1 MVSQL
6 DSLKK
11 FSSVVA
17 DTGDIDSI
25 QKFNPDDC
33 TTNPSLIF
41 KAVQS
46 DKYKKLV
53 DEVISNSKSRKFSQT
68 EDQVNYIADQLTIA
82 FGIELTKIVP
92 GYVSTEVDSDLSF
105 NTEATV
111 EKAKQ
116 IINSYEQSGIPK
128 NRILIKIAGTWEG
141 IQAVKKLEAEG
152 ISCNCTLI
160 FSLTQ
165 AIACAEAGAFLISP
179 FVGRILDWFK
189 SNTQKDYDSSND
201 PGVESVEKIFNYFKK
216 FNYNTIV
223 MAASFRNKDEI
234 INLAGCDKLTISPT
248 LLEELS
254 QNDDEIK
261 LKLSKENNQSFNIT
275 YGNARTLLDAAQTIV
290 KITNSKSKIVDTGRN
305 SLYPDR
311 GTLNID
317 KARQLV
323 NYKPTMSLENGL
335 ESYYGWLQNKI

>member
-1 MVSQL
+1 MISQL
-6 DSLKK
+6 ESLKK

-25 QKFNPDDC
+25 QKFSPDDC

-46 DKYKKLV
+46 NKYKKLF
-53 DEVISNSKSRKFSQT
+53 DEVLANSKSRKFNQLN
-68 EDQVNYIADQLTIA
+68 DQVDYIADQLAIA

-116 IINSYEQSGIPK
+116 IINSYEQSGVPR

-165 AIACAEAGAFLISP
+165 AVACAEAGAFLISP

-189 SNTQKDYDSSND
+189 ANSSKDYDATND
-201 PGVESVEKIFNYFKK
+201 PGVESVEKIYNYFKK
-216 FNYNTIV
+216 YNYNTIV
-223 MAASFRNKDEI
+223 MAASFRNKEEI
-234 INLAGCDKLTISPT
+234 INLAGCDKLTISPS
-248 LLEELS
+248 LLEELNKSEGDLDQKLS
-254 QNDDEIK
+254 QNNSSQIDIDRIKVNESSFRWHLNENQMASFKLAEGIRLFNKDLLK
-261 LKLSKENNQSFNIT
+261 LKE
-275 YGNARTLLDAAQTIV
+275 TI
-290 KITNSKSKIVDTGRN
+290 RE
-305 SLYPDR
+305 
-311 GTLNID
+311 
-317 KARQLV
+317 QL
-323 NYKPTMSLENGL
+323 
-335 ESYYGWLQNKI
+335 

>member
-46 DKYKKLV
+46 NKYKKLV

-116 IINSYEQSGIPK
+116 IINSYEQSGVPK

-261 LKLSKENNQSFNIT
+261 LKLSKENSSSLDIERINVNESSFRWHLNENQMASFKLAEGIRLFNKD
-275 YGNARTLLDAAQTIV
+275 LLKLKVLIRD
-290 KITNSKSKIVDTGRN
+290 
-305 SLYPDR
+305 
-311 GTLNID
+311 
-317 KARQLV
+317 QL
-323 NYKPTMSLENGL
+323 
-335 ESYYGWLQNKI
+335 

>member
-46 DKYKKLV
+46 NKYKKLV

-116 IINSYEQSGIPK
+116 IINSYEQSGVPK

-189 SNTQKDYDSSND
+189 SNTQKNYDSSND

-254 QNDDEIK
+254 QSDDEIE
-261 LKLSKENNQSFNIT
+261 LKLSKENSSSLDIERINVNESSFRWHLNENQMASFKLAEGIRLFNKD
-275 YGNARTLLDAAQTIV
+275 LLKLKELI
-290 KITNSKSKIVDTGRN
+290 
-305 SLYPDR
+305 R
-311 GTLNID
+311 G
-317 KARQLV
+317 QL
-323 NYKPTMSLENGL
+323 
-335 ESYYGWLQNKI
+335 

>member
-1 MVSQL
+1 MISQL
-6 DSLKK
+6 ESLKK

-25 QKFNPDDC
+25 QKFSPDDC

-46 DKYKKLV
+46 NKYKKLFN
-53 DEVISNSKSRKFSQT
+53 EVLANSKSRIFNQLN
-68 EDQVNYIADQLTIA
+68 DQVDYIADQLAIA

-116 IINSYEQSGIPK
+116 IINSYEQSGVPR

-165 AIACAEAGAFLISP
+165 AVACAEAGAFLISP

-189 SNTQKDYDSSND
+189 ANSSKDYDATND
-201 PGVESVEKIFNYFKK
+201 PGVESVEKIYNYFKK
-216 FNYNTIV
+216 YNYNTIV
-223 MAASFRNKDEI
+223 MAASFRNKEEI
-234 INLAGCDKLTISPT
+234 INLAGCDKLTISPS
-248 LLEELS
+248 LLEELNKSEGDLDQKLS
-254 QNDDEIK
+254 QNQSSQIDIDRINVNESSFRWHLNENQMASFKLAEGIRLFNKDLLK
-261 LKLSKENNQSFNIT
+261 LKE
-275 YGNARTLLDAAQTIV
+275 TI
-290 KITNSKSKIVDTGRN
+290 RE
-305 SLYPDR
+305 
-311 GTLNID
+311 
-317 KARQLV
+317 QL
-323 NYKPTMSLENGL
+323 
-335 ESYYGWLQNKI
+335 

>member
-46 DKYKKLV
+46 NKYKKLV

-68 EDQVNYIADQLTIA
+68 DDQVNHIADQLTIA

-116 IINSYEQSGIPK
+116 IINSYEQSGVPK

-261 LKLSKENNQSFNIT
+261 LKLSKENSSSLDIERINVNESSFRWHLNENQMASFKLAEGIRLFNKD
-275 YGNARTLLDAAQTIV
+275 LLKLKELI
-290 KITNSKSKIVDTGRN
+290 KG
-305 SLYPDR
+305 
-311 GTLNID
+311 
-317 KARQLV
+317 QL
-323 NYKPTMSLENGL
+323 
-335 ESYYGWLQNKI
+335 

>member
-46 DKYKKLV
+46 NKYKKLV

-189 SNTQKDYDSSND
+189 SNTQKEYDSSND

-261 LKLSKENNQSFNIT
+261 LKLSKENSSSLDIERINVNESSFRWHLNENQMASFKLAEGIRLFNKD
-275 YGNARTLLDAAQTIV
+275 LLKLKELI
-290 KITNSKSKIVDTGRN
+290 
-305 SLYPDR
+305 R
-311 GTLNID
+311 G
-317 KARQLV
+317 QL
-323 NYKPTMSLENGL
+323 
-335 ESYYGWLQNKI
+335 

>member
-1 MVSQL
+1 MISQL
-6 DSLKK
+6 ESLKK

-41 KAVQS
+41 KEVQS
-46 DKYKKLV
+46 NKYKKLF
-53 DEVISNSKSRKFSQT
+53 DEVLANSKSRKFNQLN
-68 EDQVNYIADQLTIA
+68 DQVDYIADQLAIA

-116 IINSYEQSGIPK
+116 IINSYEQSGVPR

-165 AIACAEAGAFLISP
+165 AVACAEAGAFLISP

-189 SNTQKDYDSSND
+189 ANSSKDYDATND
-201 PGVESVEKIFNYFKK
+201 PGVESVEKIYNYFKK
-216 FNYNTIV
+216 YNYNTIV
-223 MAASFRNKDEI
+223 MAASFRNKEEI
-234 INLAGCDKLTISPT
+234 INLAGCDKLTISPS
-248 LLEELS
+248 LLEELNKSEGDLDQKLS
-254 QNDDEIK
+254 QNQSSQIDIDRINVNESSFRWHLNENQMASFKLAEGIRLFNKDLLK
-261 LKLSKENNQSFNIT
+261 LKK
-275 YGNARTLLDAAQTIV
+275 TI
-290 KITNSKSKIVDTGRN
+290 RE
-305 SLYPDR
+305 
-311 GTLNID
+311 
-317 KARQLV
+317 QL
-323 NYKPTMSLENGL
+323 
-335 ESYYGWLQNKI
+335 

>member
-1 MVSQL
+1 MISQL
-6 DSLKK
+6 ESLKK

-25 QKFNPDDC
+25 QKFSPDDC
-33 TTNPSLIF
+33 TTNPSLIL

-46 DKYKKLV
+46 NKYKKLF
-53 DEVISNSKSRKFSQT
+53 DEVLVNSKSRKFNQLN
-68 EDQVNYIADQLTIA
+68 DQVDFIADQLAIA

-116 IINSYEQSGIPK
+116 IINSYEQSGVPR

-165 AIACAEAGAFLISP
+165 AVACAEAGAFLISP

-189 SNTQKDYDSSND
+189 ANSSKDFDATND
-201 PGVESVEKIFNYFKK
+201 PGVESVEKIYNYFKK
-216 FNYNTIV
+216 YNYNTIV
-223 MAASFRNKDEI
+223 MAASFRNKEEI
-234 INLAGCDKLTISPT
+234 INLAGCDKLTISPS
-248 LLEELS
+248 LLEELNKSEGDLDQKLS
-254 QNDDEIK
+254 QDQSSQIVINRINVNESSFRWHLNENQMASFKLAEGIRLFNKDLLK
-261 LKLSKENNQSFNIT
+261 LKK
-275 YGNARTLLDAAQTIV
+275 TI
-290 KITNSKSKIVDTGRN
+290 RE
-305 SLYPDR
+305 
-311 GTLNID
+311 
-317 KARQLV
+317 QL
-323 NYKPTMSLENGL
+323 
-335 ESYYGWLQNKI
+335 

>member
-46 DKYKKLV
+46 NKYKKLV

-82 FGIELTKIVP
+82 FGIQLTKIVP

-116 IINSYEQSGIPK
+116 IINSYEQSGVPK

-261 LKLSKENNQSFNIT
+261 LKLSKENSSSLDIERINVNESSFRWHLNENQMASFKLAEGIRLFNKD
-275 YGNARTLLDAAQTIV
+275 LLKLKELI
-290 KITNSKSKIVDTGRN
+290 
-305 SLYPDR
+305 R
-311 GTLNID
+311 G
-317 KARQLV
+317 QL
-323 NYKPTMSLENGL
+323 
-335 ESYYGWLQNKI
+335 

>member
-1 MVSQL
+1 MISQL
-6 DSLKK
+6 ESLKK

-25 QKFNPDDC
+25 QKFSPDDC

-46 DKYKKLV
+46 NKYKKLFDDV
-53 DEVISNSKSRKFSQT
+53 LANSKSRKFN
-68 EDQVNYIADQLTIA
+68 ELAKQVDYIADQLAIA

-105 NTEATV
+105 NTDATV
-111 EKAKQ
+111 EKARQ
-116 IINSYEQSGIPK
+116 IINSYEQSGVPR
-128 NRILIKIAGTWEG
+128 NRVLIKIAGTWEG

-189 SNTQKDYDSSND
+189 ANSSKDYDATND
-201 PGVESVEKIFNYFKK
+201 PGVESVEKIYNYFKK
-216 FNYNTIV
+216 YNYNTIV
-223 MAASFRNKDEI
+223 MAASFRNKEEI

-248 LLEELS
+248 LLEELNKS
-254 QNDDEIK
+254 EGELD
-261 LKLSKENNQSFNIT
+261 LKLSQNQSSQIDIDRINVNESSFRWHLNENQMASFKLAEGIRLFNKD
-275 YGNARTLLDAAQTIV
+275 LLKLKETI
-290 KITNSKSKIVDTGRN
+290 RE
-305 SLYPDR
+305 
-311 GTLNID
+311 
-317 KARQLV
+317 QL
-323 NYKPTMSLENGL
+323 
-335 ESYYGWLQNKI
+335 

>member
-25 QKFNPDDC
+25 KKFNPDDC

-46 DKYKKLV
+46 NKYKKLV

-116 IINSYEQSGIPK
+116 IINSYEQSGVPK

-189 SNTQKDYDSSND
+189 SNTQKEYDSSND

-261 LKLSKENNQSFNIT
+261 LKLSKENSSSLDIERINVNESSFRWHLNENQMASFKLAEGIRLFNKD
-275 YGNARTLLDAAQTIV
+275 LLKLKELI
-290 KITNSKSKIVDTGRN
+290 
-305 SLYPDR
+305 R
-311 GTLNID
+311 G
-317 KARQLV
+317 QL
-323 NYKPTMSLENGL
+323 
-335 ESYYGWLQNKI
+335 

>member
-46 DKYKKLV
+46 NKYKKLV

-116 IINSYEQSGIPK
+116 IINSYEQSSVPK

-234 INLAGCDKLTISPT
+234 INLAGCDKLTISQT

-261 LKLSKENNQSFNIT
+261 LKLSKENSSSLDIERINVNESSFRWHLNENQMASFKLAEGIRLFNKD
-275 YGNARTLLDAAQTIV
+275 LLKLKELI
-290 KITNSKSKIVDTGRN
+290 
-305 SLYPDR
+305 R
-311 GTLNID
+311 G
-317 KARQLV
+317 QL
-323 NYKPTMSLENGL
+323 
-335 ESYYGWLQNKI
+335 

>member
-46 DKYKKLV
+46 NKYKKLV

-68 EDQVNYIADQLTIA
+68 DDQINYIADQLTIS

-116 IINSYEQSGIPK
+116 IINSYEQSGVPK

-261 LKLSKENNQSFNIT
+261 LKLSKENSSSLDIERINVNESSFRWHLNENQMASFKLAEGIRLFNKD
-275 YGNARTLLDAAQTIV
+275 LLKLKGLI
-290 KITNSKSKIVDTGRN
+290 
-305 SLYPDR
+305 R
-311 GTLNID
+311 G
-317 KARQLV
+317 QL
-323 NYKPTMSLENGL
+323 
-335 ESYYGWLQNKI
+335 

>member
-1 MVSQL
+1 MISQL
-6 DSLKK
+6 ESLKK

-25 QKFNPDDC
+25 QKFSPDDC

-46 DKYKKLV
+46 NKYKKLF
-53 DEVISNSKSRKFSQT
+53 DEVLANSKSRKFNQSN
-68 EDQVNYIADQLTIA
+68 DQVNYIADQLAIA

-116 IINSYEQSGIPK
+116 IINSYEQSGIPR

-165 AIACAEAGAFLISP
+165 AVACAEAGAFLISP

-189 SNTQKDYDSSND
+189 VNSSKDYDATND
-201 PGVESVEKIFNYFKK
+201 PGVESVEKIYNYFKK
-216 FNYNTIV
+216 YNYNTIV
-223 MAASFRNKDEI
+223 MAASFRNKEEI
-234 INLAGCDKLTISPT
+234 INLAGCDKLTISPS
-248 LLEELS
+248 LLEELNKSEGDLDQKLS
-254 QNDDEIK
+254 QDQSSQIVIDRINVNESSFRWHLNENQMASFKLAEGIRLFNKDLLK
-261 LKLSKENNQSFNIT
+261 LKE
-275 YGNARTLLDAAQTIV
+275 TI
-290 KITNSKSKIVDTGRN
+290 RE
-305 SLYPDR
+305 
-311 GTLNID
+311 
-317 KARQLV
+317 QL
-323 NYKPTMSLENGL
+323 
-335 ESYYGWLQNKI
+335 

>member
-46 DKYKKLV
+46 NKYKKLV

-116 IINSYEQSGIPK
+116 IINSYEQSGVSK

-189 SNTQKDYDSSND
+189 SNTQKDYDSAND

-261 LKLSKENNQSFNIT
+261 LKLSKENSSSLDIERINVNESSFRWHLNENQMASFKLAEGIRLFNKD
-275 YGNARTLLDAAQTIV
+275 LLKLKELI
-290 KITNSKSKIVDTGRN
+290 
-305 SLYPDR
+305 R
-311 GTLNID
+311 G
-317 KARQLV
+317 QL
-323 NYKPTMSLENGL
+323 
-335 ESYYGWLQNKI
+335 

>member
-46 DKYKKLV
+46 NKYKKLV

-116 IINSYEQSGIPK
+116 IINSYEQSGVPK

-261 LKLSKENNQSFNIT
+261 LKLSKEKSSSLDIERIDVNESSFRWHLNENQMASFKLAEGIRLFNKD
-275 YGNARTLLDAAQTIV
+275 LLKLKELI
-290 KITNSKSKIVDTGRN
+290 
-305 SLYPDR
+305 R
-311 GTLNID
+311 G
-317 KARQLV
+317 QL
-323 NYKPTMSLENGL
+323 
-335 ESYYGWLQNKI
+335 

>member
-1 MVSQL
+1 MISQL
-6 DSLKK
+6 ESLKK

-46 DKYKKLV
+46 NKYKKLF
-53 DEVISNSKSRKFSQT
+53 DEVLANSKSRKFNQLN
-68 EDQVNYIADQLTIA
+68 DQVDYIADQLAIA

-116 IINSYEQSGIPK
+116 IINSYEQSGVPR

-165 AIACAEAGAFLISP
+165 AVACAEAGAFLISP

-189 SNTQKDYDSSND
+189 ANSSKDYDATND
-201 PGVESVEKIFNYFKK
+201 PGVESVEKIYNYFKK
-216 FNYNTIV
+216 YNYNTIV
-223 MAASFRNKDEI
+223 MAASFRNKEEI
-234 INLAGCDKLTISPT
+234 INLAGCDKLTISPS
-248 LLEELS
+248 LLEELNKSEGDLDQKLS
-254 QNDDEIK
+254 QNQSSQIDIGRINVNESSFRWHLNENQMASFKLAEGIRLFNKDLLK
-261 LKLSKENNQSFNIT
+261 LKE
-275 YGNARTLLDAAQTIV
+275 TI
-290 KITNSKSKIVDTGRN
+290 RE
-305 SLYPDR
+305 
-311 GTLNID
+311 
-317 KARQLV
+317 QL
-323 NYKPTMSLENGL
+323 
-335 ESYYGWLQNKI
+335 

>member
-1 MVSQL
+1 MISQL
-6 DSLKK
+6 ESLKK

-25 QKFNPDDC
+25 QKFSPDDC

-46 DKYKKLV
+46 NKYKKLF
-53 DEVISNSKSRKFSQT
+53 DEVLANSKSRKFNKLN
-68 EDQVNYIADQLTIA
+68 DQVDYIADQLAIA

-116 IINSYEQSGIPK
+116 IINSYEQSGVPR

-165 AIACAEAGAFLISP
+165 AVACAEAGAFLISP

-189 SNTQKDYDSSND
+189 ANSSKDYDATND
-201 PGVESVEKIFNYFKK
+201 PGVESVEKIYNYFKK
-216 FNYNTIV
+216 YNYNTIV
-223 MAASFRNKDEI
+223 MAASFRNKEEI
-234 INLAGCDKLTISPT
+234 INLAGCDKLTISPS
-248 LLEELS
+248 LLEELNKSEGDLDQKLS
-254 QNDDEIK
+254 QNQSSQIVIDRINVNESSFRWHLNENQMASFKLAEGIRLFNKDLLK
-261 LKLSKENNQSFNIT
+261 LKE
-275 YGNARTLLDAAQTIV
+275 TI
-290 KITNSKSKIVDTGRN
+290 RE
-305 SLYPDR
+305 
-311 GTLNID
+311 
-317 KARQLV
+317 QL
-323 NYKPTMSLENGL
+323 
-335 ESYYGWLQNKI
+335 

>member
-1 MVSQL
+1 MISQL
-6 DSLKK
+6 ESLKK

-25 QKFNPDDC
+25 QKFSPDDC

-46 DKYKKLV
+46 NKYKKLF
-53 DEVISNSKSRKFSQT
+53 DEVLANSKSRKFNQLN
-68 EDQVNYIADQLTIA
+68 DQVDYIADQLAIA

-116 IINSYEQSGIPK
+116 IINSYEQSGVPR

-165 AIACAEAGAFLISP
+165 AVACAEAGAFLISP

-189 SNTQKDYDSSND
+189 ANSSKDYDATND
-201 PGVESVEKIFNYFKK
+201 PGVESVEKIYNYFKK
-216 FNYNTIV
+216 YNYNTIV
-223 MAASFRNKDEI
+223 MAASFRNKEEI
-234 INLAGCDKLTISPT
+234 INLAGCDKLTISPS
-248 LLEELS
+248 LLEELNKSEGDLDQKLS
-254 QNDDEIK
+254 QNQSSQIDIDRINVNESSFRWHLNENQMASFKLAEGIRLFNKDLLK
-261 LKLSKENNQSFNIT
+261 LKETIKE
-275 YGNARTLLDAAQTIV
+275 
-290 KITNSKSKIVDTGRN
+290 
-305 SLYPDR
+305 
-311 GTLNID
+311 
-317 KARQLV
+317 QL
-323 NYKPTMSLENGL
+323 
-335 ESYYGWLQNKI
+335 

>member
-46 DKYKKLV
+46 NKYKKLV

-82 FGIELTKIVP
+82 VGIELTKIVP

-116 IINSYEQSGIPK
+116 IINSYEQSGVPK

-141 IQAVKKLEAEG
+141 IQAVKKLEADG

-223 MAASFRNKDEI
+223 MAASFRNKEEI

-261 LKLSKENNQSFNIT
+261 LKLSKESSSSLDIERVNVNESSFRWHLNENQMASFKLAEGIRLFNKD
-275 YGNARTLLDAAQTIV
+275 LLKLKELI
-290 KITNSKSKIVDTGRN
+290 
-305 SLYPDR
+305 R
-311 GTLNID
+311 G
-317 KARQLV
+317 QL
-323 NYKPTMSLENGL
+323 
-335 ESYYGWLQNKI
+335 

>member
-1 MVSQL
+1 MISQL
-6 DSLKK
+6 KSLKK

-25 QKFNPDDC
+25 QKFSPDDC

-46 DKYKKLV
+46 NKYKKLF
-53 DEVISNSKSRKFSQT
+53 DEVLANSKSRKFNQLN
-68 EDQVNYIADQLTIA
+68 DQVDYIADQLAIA

-116 IINSYEQSGIPK
+116 IINSYEQSGVPR

-165 AIACAEAGAFLISP
+165 AVACAEAGAFLISP

-189 SNTQKDYDSSND
+189 ANSSKDYDATND
-201 PGVESVEKIFNYFKK
+201 PGVESVEKIYNYFKK
-216 FNYNTIV
+216 YNYNTIV
-223 MAASFRNKDEI
+223 MAASFRNKEEI
-234 INLAGCDKLTISPT
+234 INLAGCDKLTISPS
-248 LLEELS
+248 LLEELNKSEGDLDQKLS
-254 QNDDEIK
+254 QNQSSQIDIDRINVNESSFRWHLNENQMASFKLAEGIRLFNKDLLK
-261 LKLSKENNQSFNIT
+261 LKE
-275 YGNARTLLDAAQTIV
+275 TI
-290 KITNSKSKIVDTGRN
+290 RE
-305 SLYPDR
+305 
-311 GTLNID
+311 
-317 KARQLV
+317 QL
-323 NYKPTMSLENGL
+323 
-335 ESYYGWLQNKI
+335 

>member
-46 DKYKKLV
+46 NKYKKLV

-116 IINSYEQSGIPK
+116 IINSYEQSGVPK

-189 SNTQKDYDSSND
+189 SNTQKDYDTSND

-261 LKLSKENNQSFNIT
+261 LKLSKENSSSLDIKRINVNESSFRWHLNENQMASFKLAEGIRLFNKD
-275 YGNARTLLDAAQTIV
+275 LLKLKELI
-290 KITNSKSKIVDTGRN
+290 
-305 SLYPDR
+305 R
-311 GTLNID
+311 G
-317 KARQLV
+317 QL
-323 NYKPTMSLENGL
+323 
-335 ESYYGWLQNKI
+335 

>member
-46 DKYKKLV
+46 NKYKKLV

-82 FGIELTKIVP
+82 FGIELSKIVP

-105 NTEATV
+105 NTDATV

-116 IINSYEQSGIPK
+116 IINSYEQSGVPK

-201 PGVESVEKIFNYFKK
+201 PGVQSVEKIFNYFKK

-261 LKLSKENNQSFNIT
+261 LKLSKENSS
-275 YGNARTLLDAAQTIV
+275 LLDIERINVNESSFRWHLNENQMASFKLAEGIRLFN
-290 KITNSKSKIVDTGRN
+290 KDLLKLKELI
-305 SLYPDR
+305 R
-311 GTLNID
+311 G
-317 KARQLV
+317 QL
-323 NYKPTMSLENGL
+323 
-335 ESYYGWLQNKI
+335 

>member
-46 DKYKKLV
+46 NKYKKLV

-82 FGIELTKIVP
+82 FGMELTKIVP

-116 IINSYEQSGIPK
+116 IINSYEQSGVPK

-248 LLEELS
+248 LLEDLS
-254 QNDDEIK
+254 QNEGEIK
-261 LKLSKENNQSFNIT
+261 LKLSKEKSSSLDIERINVNESSFRWHLNENQMASFKLAEGIRLFNKD
-275 YGNARTLLDAAQTIV
+275 LLKLKELI
-290 KITNSKSKIVDTGRN
+290 
-305 SLYPDR
+305 R
-311 GTLNID
+311 G
-317 KARQLV
+317 QL
-323 NYKPTMSLENGL
+323 
-335 ESYYGWLQNKI
+335 

>member
-46 DKYKKLV
+46 NKYKKLV

-68 EDQVNYIADQLTIA
+68 KDQVNYIADQLTIA
-82 FGIELTKIVP
+82 FGIELTKIVS

-116 IINSYEQSGIPK
+116 IINSYEQSGVPK

-223 MAASFRNKDEI
+223 MAASFRNKEEI

-261 LKLSKENNQSFNIT
+261 LKLSKENSSSLDIERINVNESSFRWHLNENQMASFKLAEGIRLFNKD
-275 YGNARTLLDAAQTIV
+275 LLKLKELI
-290 KITNSKSKIVDTGRN
+290 
-305 SLYPDR
+305 R
-311 GTLNID
+311 G
-317 KARQLV
+317 QL
-323 NYKPTMSLENGL
+323 
-335 ESYYGWLQNKI
+335 

>member
-1 MVSQL
+1 MISQL
-6 DSLKK
+6 ESLKK

-25 QKFNPDDC
+25 QKFSPDDC

-46 DKYKKLV
+46 NKYKKLF
-53 DEVISNSKSRKFSQT
+53 DEVLANSKSRKFNQLN
-68 EDQVNYIADQLTIA
+68 DQVDYIADQLAIA

-116 IINSYEQSGIPK
+116 IINSYEQSGVPR

-165 AIACAEAGAFLISP
+165 AVACAEAGAFLISP

-189 SNTQKDYDSSND
+189 ANSSKDYDATND
-201 PGVESVEKIFNYFKK
+201 PGVESVEKIYNYFKK
-216 FNYNTIV
+216 YNYNTIV
-223 MAASFRNKDEI
+223 MAASFRNKEEI
-234 INLAGCDKLTISPT
+234 INLVGCDKLTISPI
-248 LLEELS
+248 LLEELNKSEGDLDQKLS
-254 QNDDEIK
+254 QNQSSQIDIDRINVNESSFRWHLNENQMASFKLAEGIRLFNKDLLK
-261 LKLSKENNQSFNIT
+261 LKE
-275 YGNARTLLDAAQTIV
+275 TI
-290 KITNSKSKIVDTGRN
+290 RE
-305 SLYPDR
+305 
-311 GTLNID
+311 
-317 KARQLV
+317 QL
-323 NYKPTMSLENGL
+323 
-335 ESYYGWLQNKI
+335 